1 MRAAEDQG
9 VDLLLKGLTG
19 LFPDFSRFDFKVLVT
34 REAGLAVLQP
44 LAVDFLL
51 LGLYL
56 AIVLWGA
63 ALVYQRRDL
72 Q

>member
-1 MRAAEDQG
+1 MSSAETAYPEA
-9 VDLLLKGLTG
+9 LPL
-19 LFPDFSRFDFKVLVT
+19 PA
-34 REAGLAVLQP
+34 EAGLAVLQP